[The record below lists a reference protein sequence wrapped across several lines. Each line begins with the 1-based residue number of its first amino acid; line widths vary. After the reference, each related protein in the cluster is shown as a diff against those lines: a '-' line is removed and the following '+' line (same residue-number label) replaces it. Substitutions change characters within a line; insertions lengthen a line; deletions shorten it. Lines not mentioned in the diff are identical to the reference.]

1 MKIKKKY
8 LIKYSLEFL
17 VIVLGVS
24 VSFYFSELSKTRDLK
39 VLSISIQ
46 QNLLSEVNEIEKYI
60 SEREK
65 AFFSD
70 TQTIIAFQNKKTN
83 LDSLRLL
90 NNATVTLFNYRGFSP
105 PNAVYNSLVS
115 AGDLGLIKSSEIK
128 EELSKMHNQHFYQIK
143 LNIEDENIAKKKI
156 VDYFQFNYPT
166 FFLEGQ
172 FSKKSENYLIELKKI
187 IDSELTLQSFIHEK
201 KVSMILKNYGLK
213 RYNNALIKIKNLLS
227 ENLLELKL

>member
-187 IDSELTLQSFIHEK
+187 IDSELTLQSFIHGK

-227 ENLLELKL
+227 ENLLELKS

>member
-1 MKIKKKY
+1 
-8 LIKYSLEFL
+8 

-105 PNAVYNSLVS
+105 PNTVYNSLVS

-187 IDSELTLQSFIHEK
+187 IDSELTLQSFIHKK

-227 ENLLELKL
+227 ENLLELKS